1 MMENHKDSKA
11 MSLFEEFCDVDTLQN
26 RIELIDDVKD
36 RLLMELGD
44 SESEEERK
52 TLTDWMISLSD
63 MKEDLK
69 KLRRAQQ

>member
-44 SESEEERK
+44 SESEEERERPQRGR
-52 TLTDWMISLSD
+52 
-63 MKEDLK
+63 EDAVQAA
-69 KLRRAQQ
+69 R

>member
-44 SESEEERK
+44 SESEEER
-52 TLTDWMISLSD
+52 TSHGA
-63 MKEDLK
+63 
-69 KLRRAQQ
+69 RR